1 MTRPP
6 HESTGTGAGTEYLT
20 ESESRRLFREERRRT
35 ALDVLADR
43 TVPVELDDVA
53 AAVAERENGDSPADA
68 ESVER
73 VALSLHHVHLPKMAD
88 FGVVDYDT
96 DATRIEW
103 FPGGFTS

>member
-1 MTRPP
+1 MTRLP
-6 HESTGTGAGTEYLT
+6 HESTGTGAESEYLT
-20 ESESRRLFREERRRT
+20 GNESRRLFREERCKT
-35 ALDVLADR
+35 TLDVLADR

-53 AAVAERENGDSPADA
+53 AAVAERESGDSLDD
-68 ESVER
+68 ESVQR
-73 VALSLHHVHLPKMAD
+73 VALSLHHFHLPKMAA